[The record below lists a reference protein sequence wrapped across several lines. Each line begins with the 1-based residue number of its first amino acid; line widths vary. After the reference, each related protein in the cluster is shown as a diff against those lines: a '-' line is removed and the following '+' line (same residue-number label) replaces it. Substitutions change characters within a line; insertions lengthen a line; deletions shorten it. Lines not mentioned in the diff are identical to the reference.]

1 MLPLLPAGRYY
12 GNRQRSRTVPGLALI
27 ENAYSPS
34 FVIPRHAHA
43 SAFFG
48 LVLEGGYRENYEN
61 RCRDCNPS
69 TLLFHPSGEVHSEN
83 HHDVVVRIFSIEL
96 NKELMAYVGEYARTL
111 DGPCE
116 FHAGPLLRLGARL
129 YREFRSDDPVA
140 PLAMEGIALEL
151 LAGACRHVPRKAR
164 GKPHWLKVVDNV
176 LHDRFRENIALD
188 DIAEAVGVHPSHLAR
203 TFRQCH
209 GCTIGDYVRNL
220 RTNQARRELRDS
232 DRPLAEIALDLGYA
246 DQSHF
251 ATSFKRQTG
260 MAPALSAMLIGRIA
274 GERRMSAT
282 RPPRFPPRQSLDTRN
297 SRLLL
302 DCRCERS

>member
-27 ENAYSPS
+27 ENAYSPA

-48 LVLEGGYRENYEN
+48 LTLEGGYREIYEN
-61 RCRDCNPS
+61 RCRECNPS
-69 TLLFHPSGEVHSEN
+69 TLLFHPSGEFHSEK
-83 HHDVVVRIFSIEL
+83 HYDVVVRIFSIEPS
-96 NKELMAYVGEYARTL
+96 KELIAYVAEYAGTL
-111 DGPCE
+111 DGPRE
-116 FHAGPLLRLGARL
+116 FHAGPLLRLAARL

-140 PLAMEGIALEL
+140 SLAMEGIALEL
-151 LAGACRHVPRKAR
+151 LAGACRNVPSKAR
-164 GKPHWLKVVDNV
+164 GAPHWLKVVGNV

-209 GCTIGDYVRNL
+209 GCTVGDYVRNL

-251 ATSFKRQTG
+251 ATSFKRETG
-260 MAPALSAMLIGRIA
+260 MAPGA
-274 GERRMSAT
+274 
-282 RPPRFPPRQSLDTRN
+282 FRN
-297 SRLLL
+297 AFRAH
-302 DCRCERS
+302 RG

>member
-48 LVLEGGYRENYEN
+48 LVLEGGYREIYEN
-61 RCRDCNPS
+61 RYRECNPS
-69 TLLFHPSGEVHSEN
+69 TLLFHPSGEIHSEK
-83 HHDVVVRIFSIEL
+83 HYDVAVRIFSIEPS
-96 NKELMAYVGEYARTL
+96 KELMAYVSEYAGTF
-111 DGPCE
+111 DGPRE

-129 YREFRSDDPVA
+129 YREFRSDDPLA
-140 PLAMEGIALEL
+140 PIAMEGIALEL
-151 LAGACRHVPRKAR
+151 LAGACRYVPSKGR
-164 GKPHWLKVVDNV
+164 GAPRWLKVVDSV
-176 LHDRFRENIALD
+176 LHDRFRENIVLD

-203 TFRQCH
+203 TFRQRH
-209 GCTIGDYVRNL
+209 GCTVGDYVRNL
-220 RTNQARRELRDS
+220 RTDQARRDLRDS

-251 ATSFKRQTG
+251 ATSFKRETG
-260 MAPALSAMLIGRIA
+260 MTPGAFRNASRAQMRCK
-274 GERRMSAT
+274 T
-282 RPPRFPPRQSLDTRN
+282 QS
-297 SRLLL
+297 
-302 DCRCERS
+302 